1 MNNLEL
7 DIKIAQLL
15 SSRVCHDLINAANG
29 VSFSLEV
36 CKNEENIDLSKEAIK
51 LAYHSSVILAAKLSF
66 FRLSFGATMVG
77 EGKTGLVK
85 AKNSIYQLFQ
95 EKDVSFDWKEQI
107 DEELEKVASNDNLKI
122 LLNVF
127 LIIFYCIPKSARVQ
141 IFANRIN
148 AERIGIAFL
157 VQGSGVRFGLDNLKD
172 ITYRNIEQ
180 LTPRN
185 IQTYLTFALAKQAGS
200 EIEMKDSTKNEITIA
215 VSMKTR

>member
-1 MNNLEL
+1 MNNVEL

-36 CKNEENIDLSKEAIK
+36 CKNEDNMDLSKEAIK
-51 LAYHSSVILAAKLSF
+51 LAYHSSAILTAKLAF
-66 FRLSFGATMVG
+66 FRLSFGATMIG

-95 EKDVSFDWKEQI
+95 EKDVSFDWKEEI
-107 DEELEKVASNDNLKI
+107 DEDLEQVATNINLKI
-122 LLNVF
+122 LLNIF

-141 IFANRIN
+141 IFTNRIN
-148 AERIGIAFL
+148 SEKIGIAFL
-157 VQGSGVRFGLDNLKD
+157 VQGAGVRFGLDSLKD
-172 ITYRNIEQ
+172 ITYQNIEQ

-200 EIEMKDSTKNEITIA
+200 QIEMKDSMKNEIKIA
-215 VSMKTR
+215 LSMKTR